1 MCETSIQ
8 MLMLDEIRLRLH
20 VHHEP
25 FCFFSGALLGLDA
38 DRTEMLDWMR
48 SNHAEIL
55 SAIRDSG
62 KFEEESEQKL
72 ITALDAFADVFQ
84 PTQAK
89 GTEAA

>member
-38 DRTEMLDWMR
+38 DRTEMLDWMQVLRQCGERRR
-48 SNHAEIL
+48 SL
-55 SAIRDSG
+55 LF
-62 KFEEESEQKL
+62 K
-72 ITALDAFADVFQ
+72 
-84 PTQAK
+84 
-89 GTEAA
+89 